1 MFDLDR
7 FVADCRTALTESS
20 PELTIKEILERAVSA
35 PGEVESAL
43 GTPRHGEIGAL
54 HHSPELTILNVVWV
68 PGMSAPPHNHHMWA
82 LIGLYGGQEDN
93 TFYRREG
100 DGVRAAG
107 GKHLVIRDTALLGK
121 DIIHSV
127 TNPLREFT
135 GAIHIY
141 GGDFIRTPRSDW
153 ETGKE
158 RPFDM
163 VRAKQIMAE
172 ANERW
177 RAEAPAR

>member
-7 FVADCRTALTESS
+7 FISDCRTALTESA
-20 PELTIKEILERAVSA
+20 PELAIKEILERAVCA

-43 GTPRHGEIGAL
+43 GTPQHGEIAAL
-54 HHSPELTILNVVWV
+54 HQSPELTIMKVVWV

-82 LIGLYGGQEDN
+82 LIGLYGGRENN
-93 TFYRREG
+93 TFYRREV
-100 DGVRAAG
+100 DGVRATG
-107 GKHLVIRDTALLGK
+107 SKNLVIRDTALLGK

-163 VRAKQIMAE
+163 ARAKQIMAE

-177 RAEAPAR
+177 RAETPGR